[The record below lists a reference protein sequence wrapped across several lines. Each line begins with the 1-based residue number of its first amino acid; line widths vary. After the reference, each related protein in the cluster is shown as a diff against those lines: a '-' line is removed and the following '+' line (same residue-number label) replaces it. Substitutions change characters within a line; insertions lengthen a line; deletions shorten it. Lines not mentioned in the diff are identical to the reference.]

1 VRRDEDQQLQHQE
14 SEMKQLDI
22 RVDGITCSGCACD
35 VETVLKNADGI
46 SRAEAS
52 YADGTVHVEYDPEEI
67 GEKQILDMIK
77 KLGLKI
83 A

>member
-1 VRRDEDQQLQHQE
+1 MR
-14 SEMKQLDI
+14 QLDL

-35 VETVLKNADGI
+35 IETVLMNVDGI

-52 YADGTVHVEYDPEEI
+52 YADGTVHVEYRPEEI
-67 GEKQILDMIK
+67 GETQVLDTVK

-83 A
+83 S